1 MENEEPSCVG
11 KLQLHTPKL
20 YIGQHRGVV
29 FAGGRGCSLGLCLSW
44 PLATRALAGLC
55 PII

>member
-29 FAGGRGCSLGLCLSW
+29 FGGAEVA
-44 PLATRALAGLC
+44 P
-55 PII
+55 